1 MFLIFKYPI
10 SDVLLGS
17 TEYSTSLDMWGV
29 GCIFVEMVTG
39 IPTFPGVRDT
49 YDQLDKIFKV
59 NSVFKTTFFY

>member
-1 MFLIFKYPI
+1 
-10 SDVLLGS
+10 
-17 TEYSTSLDMWGV
+17 MWGV

-59 NSVFKTTFFY
+59 YFFYCANLIHINWMWTKAQLFLDIGYTD